1 LPLLQN
7 KTNVYCYC
15 VPIDMRKSFDSIC
28 SIVKNELNKNIFE
41 DSLFLFVNKFRDK
54 AKVLYWDGTG
64 LVIFYKRL
72 EKGQFC
78 NFKRR
83 TSKEVKLSF
92 NELQLFLEGTKLEKE
107 LPLSPEP
114 LDTSAYA

>member
-1 LPLLQN
+1 
-7 KTNVYCYC
+7 
-15 VPIDMRKSFDSIC
+15 MRKSFDSIY
-28 SIVKNELNKNIFE
+28 SIVKNELNKNIFN
-41 DSLFLFVNKFRDK
+41 DSLFLFVSKGRDK

-72 EKGQFC
+72 EKGLFS

-83 TSKEVKLSF
+83 SSKEVKLSF